1 MDKAIKNPAP
11 TAMGTGSKHSTER
24 TIFSVA
30 IVALDFG
37 RRNTS
42 RDHGEV

>member
-11 TAMGTGSKHSTER
+11 TAMGTGSKRSTER
-24 TIFSVA
+24 TMFSVA
-30 IVALDFG
+30 IVTLGFG

-42 RDHGEV
+42 RTHGEV